1 MPLPRKQTHFIQALA
16 RGLSILQAFSSDR
29 PSLTLSQIA
38 DLTSMNRTAVQRFTD
53 TLVEL
58 GFLVRNRHKEFFLGP
73 QVLSLGYAYLGGSQ
87 LRRLAGTYINQAA
100 ERLGC
105 TMNLAILDDLE
116 VIFVHRHEVR
126 RYLKFDL
133 QPGSKLPAQLTA
145 SGKVLLA
152 ALDDG
157 DLRQRLNRM
166 DLQPVTT
173 HTILDRE
180 ALWRDLMRCR
190 ESGLGICDR
199 ELSLDLYSLGVP
211 LLNAV
216 PQVVAAVNLSMPAG
230 DAGGPLWVERRAALV
245 ALGRELSGLFGYQGR
260 YPLMPTG
267 LSQGGLL

>member
-1 MPLPRKQTHFIQALA
+1 MPRKQTHFIQALA
-16 RGLSILQAFSSDR
+16 RGLGILQAFSSDR

-38 DLTSMNRTAVQRFTD
+38 DLTAINRTAVQRFTD

-87 LRRLAGTYINQAA
+87 LRRLAGTYLNQAA

-152 ALDDG
+152 SLADS
-157 DLRQRLNRM
+157 DLKLRLSRM
-166 DLQPVTT
+166 DLHPVTPN
-173 HTILDRE
+173 TIVGRE
-180 ALWRDLMRCR
+180 ALWRDLLECR
-190 ESGLGICDR
+190 RTGLGICDR
-199 ELSLDLYSLGVP
+199 ELSLDLYSMGVP

-230 DAGGPLWVERRAALV
+230 DAGSPPGEERRQGLL
-245 ALGRELSGLFGYQGR
+245 ALGRELSGLFGYQGP
-260 YPLMPTG
+260 YPVMPTG
-267 LSQGGLL
+267 LSQGGVL

>member
-1 MPLPRKQTHFIQALA
+1 MQRKQTHFIQALA

-38 DLTSMNRTAVQRFTD
+38 DLTGMNRTAVQRFTD

-73 QVLSLGYAYLGGSQ
+73 QVLSLGYAYLGSSQ
-87 LRRLAGTYINQAA
+87 LRRLAGTYLNQAA

-105 TMNLAILDDLE
+105 TMNLAILDDLD

-126 RYLKFDL
+126 RFLKFDL

-152 ALDDG
+152 ALADG
-157 DLRQRLNRM
+157 DLRQRLTRM
-166 DLQPVTT
+166 DLQPVTAN
-173 HTILDRE
+173 TIVDRE
-180 ALWRDLMRCR
+180 ALWQDLLQCR
-190 ESGLGICDR
+190 ETGLGVCDR

-230 DAGGPLWVERRAALV
+230 DHPGPLWEQRRQALL
-245 ALGRELSGLFGYQGR
+245 ALGRELSALFGYQGP

>member
-1 MPLPRKQTHFIQALA
+1 MRRKQTHFIQALA

-29 PSLTLSQIA
+29 PSLTLTQLA
-38 DLTSMNRTAVQRFTD
+38 ELTGMNRTAAQRFTD

-73 QVLSLGYAYLGGSQ
+73 QVLSLGYAYLGSSQ
-87 LRRLAGTYINQAA
+87 LRRLAAAYVNQTSEA
-100 ERLGC
+100 LGC

-126 RYLKFDL
+126 RFLKFDL

-152 ALDDG
+152 ALADD
-157 DLRQRLNRM
+157 DLRDRIGRM
-166 DLQPVTT
+166 DLQAVTSR
-173 HTILDRE
+173 TITDRQ
-180 ALWRDLMRCR
+180 ALWRDLMQTRVT
-190 ESGLGICDR
+190 GLGACDR
-199 ELSLDLYSLGVP
+199 ELSLDLYSMGVP

-230 DAGGPLWVERRAALV
+230 EAQGGFWETRRRGLV
-245 ALGRELSGLFGYQGR
+245 DLGRELSALFGYRGD
-260 YPLMPTG
+260 YPAMPIG
-267 LSQGGLL
+267 PSQGGVL